1 MELFF
6 VFFAAVFVNNIILT
20 QFLGIC
26 SFLGVTNK
34 RSQAIGMGA
43 AVMFVIFL
51 SCILSYLM
59 YKYILIPYDV
69 GYLQTILFILI
80 IASLVQFVEIVMK
93 KYSPALYR
101 AMGIYLPLI
110 TTNCAVLGACNNI
123 ITKGY
128 NTIWETMVYGI
139 GISLGYA
146 IVMFIFA
153 TIRERI
159 DRNPTPIAWR
169 GNPIGLVCAASMA
182 LAFFGLGGLVF

>member
-1 MELFF
+1 MQLFF
-6 VFFAAVFVNNIILT
+6 IFFAAVFVNNIILT

-34 RSQAIGMGA
+34 RSQALGMGA
-43 AVMFVIFL
+43 AVIFVIFT

-59 YKYILIPYDV
+59 HKYILIPFNVD
-69 GYLQTILFILI
+69 YLQTILFILI

-93 KYSPALYR
+93 KYSPTLYR

-128 NTIWETMVYGI
+128 NTIWETAIYGI

-146 IVMFIFA
+146 LVMFIFS
-153 TIRERI
+153 TIREKV
-159 DRNPTPIAWR
+159 DYNPTPMPWK

-182 LAFFGLGGLVF
+182 LAFFGLGGLV